1 MTEILEYPYIATL
14 YLAVITGII
23 VFSRITSPPVRRVF
37 ILVVYTTVLETS
49 VIFFREKFSTDTNVL
64 PQYNFF
70 MLIEFLFYAWFF
82 KGVINIGAIKKSIDV
97 FLLLFPV
104 LWYIFVFGFFNISQ
118 WNSYTF
124 LLGGSCMVFFG
135 LTYYYQLFKWLPPNY
150 SIARSSEFWITTGI
164 MIFYTTG
171 VPYMG
176 MYNFLSSNFEWLAQS
191 LKPVLQVTNIIM
203 YSLFAYAFICQVKMT
218 NTTRSSL

>member
-1 MTEILEYPYIATL
+1 MTEILEYL
-14 YLAVITGII
+14 YLASLFLALAAGIV
-23 VFSRITSPPVRRVF
+23 VFKRMESPPVKRIF
-37 ILVVYTTVLETS
+37 ILVLYTTVLETS
-49 VIFFREKFSTDTNVL
+49 VIFFRNRFSINTNVL

-70 MLIEFLFYAWFF
+70 MLIEFLFYTLFF
-82 KGVINIGAIKKSIDV
+82 KGVINSEIIKKSINV
-97 FLLLFPV
+97 FLLLFPL
-104 LWYIFVFGFFNISQ
+104 LWYLFVFGFFNILQ

-124 LLGGSCMVFFG
+124 LLGGSCMIFFG
-135 LTYYYQLFKWLPPNY
+135 LSYYYQLFKWLPPNY
-150 SIARSSEFWITTGI
+150 SIAKSSEFWITTGI

-203 YSLFAYAFICQVKMT
+203 YTLFAYAFICQVKTT
-218 NTTRSSL
+218 NTTK